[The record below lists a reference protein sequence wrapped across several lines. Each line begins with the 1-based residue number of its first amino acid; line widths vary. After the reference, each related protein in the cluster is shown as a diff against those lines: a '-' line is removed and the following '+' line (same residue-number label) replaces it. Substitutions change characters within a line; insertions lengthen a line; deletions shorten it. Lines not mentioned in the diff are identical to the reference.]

1 MPVYQLL
8 CPDCGHRF
16 SGMVFAGTRE
26 PEKWVCAECGGDRAQ
41 RLADSAPV
49 RIRLKCNMGRVAPV
63 AAGEVRGPTNP
74 GARSST
80 AFCVD
85 GGITAI

>member
-49 RIRLKCNMGRVAPV
+49 PHPLEVQRE
-63 AAGEVRGPTNP
+63 AGCPYCSGL
-74 GARSST
+74 
-80 AFCVD
+80 D
-85 GGITAI
+85 